1 MKIMIK
7 PVVRKFKIEQV
18 DEDKETVRYWLSK
31 TPEERMN
38 AMGELHKQQ
47 IIIEGYKEV
56 PRIKKVVQKI
66 KNIK

>member
-1 MKIMIK
+1 MIK
-7 PVVRKFKIEQV
+7 PVIRKFKIEEV
-18 DEDKETVRYWLSK
+18 NDDEETLSYWLSK

-47 IIIEGYKEV
+47 IIIQGYKNIPGIE
-56 PRIKKVVQKI
+56 KVVKKK